1 MYENEDLLCGAQ
13 LVNNGHTPFARSLMP
28 NNKIEEREN
37 NKNFLL
43 SGFLEVSIKL
53 HTQYGA
59 MHMDHSQL
67 DRDVAAHT
75 GDLHLTI

>member
-1 MYENEDLLCGAQ
+1 MYENDDLLCGAQ
-13 LVNNGHTPFARSLMP
+13 LVNNGHTPFGRSLMP

>member
-13 LVNNGHTPFARSLMP
+13 LVNNRHTPFARSLMP
-28 NNKIEEREN
+28 NNKIEERDN

-43 SGFLEVSIKL
+43 LGFLEVSVNL

-75 GDLHLTI
+75 RDLHLTI

>member
-1 MYENEDLLCGAQ
+1 
-13 LVNNGHTPFARSLMP
+13 MP
-28 NNKIEEREN
+28 NKKFEPEREN
-37 NKNFLL
+37 NMNFLL
-43 SGFLEVSIKL
+43 LGFLEGSINL

-75 GDLHLTI
+75 RDLHLTILIN